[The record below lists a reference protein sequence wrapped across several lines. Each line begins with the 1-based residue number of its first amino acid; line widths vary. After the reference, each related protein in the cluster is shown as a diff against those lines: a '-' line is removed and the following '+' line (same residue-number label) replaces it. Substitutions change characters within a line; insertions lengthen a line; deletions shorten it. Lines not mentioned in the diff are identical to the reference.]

1 MPKITFYP
9 DNKEIETAEGV
20 SLAEAAI
27 LAGIFLPS
35 PCGRKGVCG
44 KCKVVVRTGEVER
57 KPEGLLTQEEI
68 EKGFVLSCQTIP
80 KTDVTVDIPPSARP
94 TKEQILKETSKIHLE
109 RVLSKVKEIEMPK
122 PSFPHSPLVT
132 KIFLKLPIPTL
143 DDHISDLDRL
153 SRGLAKDIKVDLNTL
168 RQIPTLLRESNWEGT
183 IILDREGCLLS
194 IEKDDARQRNFGLAC
209 DVGTT
214 SVVVQLIDLAT
225 QVILDTEAS
234 YNRQL
239 HYGADVITR
248 IIFAKKEKGLEK
260 LHSLIIKT
268 INDLIQT
275 LMDEHRISPN
285 EITAVVC
292 AGNTTML
299 HLLLKVCPTYIRLEP
314 YIPTFS
320 FSPKIKACEIGINI
334 HPSGVLA
341 CLPNVASYV
350 GGDIVSGVLAS
361 GIYTE
366 DKISMLIDIGTN
378 GEIVIGNKDWLVC
391 CASSAGPAFEGGGI
405 GCGIRAMDGAIQ
417 KIEITSNCEMRHS
430 MIGNVRPI
438 EPAFEGGGIG
448 CGIRAMDGAIQ
459 KIEMDQLD
467 YEVKYS
473 TIGNVRPIG
482 ICGSGLIDTLTE
494 LLKAGIIDRAGNIRE
509 DVPTERI
516 RRAGDGLEF
525 VLVKKEESGT
535 GEDMVITQADI
546 SNLIFSKG
554 AIYTAASVLAKKMGF
569 QLQDIKKLYIA
580 GGFGNYLNIEKAI
593 MIGLLPDIDRDK
605 LQFIGNSSLA
615 GARLCLLSQEAMKK
629 AEEIGKK
636 MTYIE
641 LSADSDY
648 MHEYTA
654 SLFLPHTDIDRFP
667 TAKRN

>member
-1 MPKITFYP
+1 MIIRRSKQEIDRIADASKI
-9 DNKEIETAEGV
+9 V
-20 SLAEAAI
+20 
-27 LAGIFLPS
+27 
-35 PCGRKGVCG
+35 
-44 KCKVVVRTGEVER
+44 GEVIQHLKDIVEPGMTTQYIANVAEKMIIKRGGVPAFLGYRGFPGSICTSINYEVVHGIPKVQRLKEGEILKIDIGVRLKDYCSDAASTVKIGKVSHEAER
-57 KPEGLLTQEEI
+57 LMAVTEESLYKGI
-68 EKGFVLSCQTIP
+68 EKAV
-80 KTDVTVDIPPSARP
+80 
-94 TKEQILKETSKIHLE
+94 ENN
-109 RVLSKVKEIEMPK
+109 
-122 PSFPHSPLVT
+122 
-132 KIFLKLPIPTL
+132 
-143 DDHISDLDRL
+143 RL
-153 SRGLAKDIKVDLNTL
+153 
-168 RQIPTLLRESNWEGT
+168 
-183 IILDREGCLLS
+183 
-194 IEKDDARQRNFGLAC
+194 
-209 DVGTT
+209 
-214 SVVVQLIDLAT
+214 
-225 QVILDTEAS
+225 
-234 YNRQL
+234 Y
-239 HYGADVITR
+239 
-248 IIFAKKEKGLEK
+248 
-260 LHSLIIKT
+260 
-268 INDLIQT
+268 
-275 LMDEHRISPN
+275 
-285 EITAVVC
+285 
-292 AGNTTML
+292 
-299 HLLLKVCPTYIRLEP
+299 
-314 YIPTFS
+314 
-320 FSPKIKACEIGINI
+320 
-334 HPSGVLA
+334 
-341 CLPNVASYV
+341 
-350 GGDIVSGVLAS
+350 
-361 GIYTE
+361 
-366 DKISMLIDIGTN
+366 DIGTN

>member
-1 MPKITFYP
+1 MPKITFYS
-9 DNKEIETAEGV
+9 DNKEIDANEGV
-20 SLAEAAI
+20 SIAEAAI
-27 LAGIFLPS
+27 STGIFINS

-44 KCKVVVRTGEVER
+44 KCKIVVKNGEIET
-57 KPEGLLTQEEI
+57 KPTGLLTQEEL

-80 KTDVTVDIPPSARP
+80 KTDITVDIPPSART
-94 TKEQILKETSKIHLE
+94 TKEQILKEEAKIDALE
-109 RVLSKVKEIEMPK
+109 TFLSKVKEIERLK
-122 PSFPHSPLVT
+122 PFFPHSPLVN
-132 KIFLKLPIPTL
+132 KLFLKLQPPTL
-143 DDHISDLDRL
+143 DDHLSDLDRL
-153 SRGLAKDIKVDLNTL
+153 SRGLASDIKIELCIL
-168 RQIPTLLRESNWEGT
+168 RQIPALLRESNWEVT
-183 IILDREGCLLS
+183 AILDREENLLS
-194 IEKDDARQRNFGLAC
+194 LEKGSSKRNFGLAC

-225 QVILDTEAS
+225 QEILDTEAS

-248 IIFAKKEKGLEK
+248 IIFAKSKEGLEK

-268 INDLIQT
+268 INEIIQT
-275 LMDEHRISPN
+275 LTQEHKIHPN

-292 AGNTTML
+292 SGNTTMI
-299 HLLLKVCPTYIRLEP
+299 HLLLKIDPTHIRLEP
-314 YIPTFS
+314 YIPAFTS
-320 FSPKIKACEIGINI
+320 CPKIKASEIGINI
-334 HPSGVLA
+334 NPQGILV

-361 GIYTE
+361 GMYRADE
-366 DKISMLIDIGTN
+366 ISMLIDIGTN

-405 GCGIRAMDGAIQ
+405 GCGIRAMDGAISR
-417 KIEITSNCEMRHS
+417 IEIAR
-430 MIGNVRPI
+430 
-438 EPAFEGGGIG
+438 
-448 CGIRAMDGAIQ
+448 
-459 KIEMDQLD
+459 D

-473 TIGNVRPIG
+473 MIGDIRPIGICGSGLIDTLSEDYSSNQGLRPIG

-509 DVPTERI
+509 DLQTERI
-516 RRAGDGLEF
+516 RRTKDGLEF
-525 VLVKKEESGT
+525 ILIWAKESGT
-535 GEDMVITQADI
+535 FEDIVITQADI

-569 QLQDIKKLYIA
+569 QLQDIRKLYIA
-580 GGFGNYLNIEKAI
+580 GGFGNYLNLEKAI
-593 MIGLLPDIDRDK
+593 MIGLLPDIDRSK
-605 LQFIGNSSLA
+605 LQFIGNSSLV
-615 GARLCLLSQEAMKK
+615 GSRLCLCSQEAMTK

-641 LSADSDY
+641 LSADSDFI
-648 MHEYTA
+648 HEYTA

-667 TAKRN
+667 TVKKVLYEVAFKH